1 MEKQILKSVHFK
13 QLKCLNDV
21 TICFS
26 DTLTAIMGVNGSGK
40 TTVIHALACVYRPD
54 DGGKGENHKFP
65 EFFVPNTDSLWRGSE
80 LYVVNEIEGRNGQRS
95 ILPSKRY
102 GKDFDRWSPRY
113 ENRPRRNVY
122 YIGIDTCLP
131 EIEKNT
137 ATSRIQYSS
146 EKKIGRLADSIIHD
160 SAYILN
166 KPYQELLDNTY
177 QNKHFSGV
185 ALSSGLKYS
194 SLSMGTGE
202 QRVLKILEKVRSA
215 EAYSLVLIDE
225 IDLLLHVSALGRL
238 IEVLYSIAQSKHL
251 QIVFT
256 THSVEMLALKRYVRI
271 QYIANVEVESDS
283 KTFVYEKISSD
294 LLYSLTGK
302 TRRPIKIYVEDTLA
316 ASIVKEIARNNGLTS
331 DVEIVI
337 YGSINNSFT
346 LAASF
351 ALCSDKPEH
360 VLIVLDGDR
369 YITKE
374 EKESQIKKRL
384 SGSEDTIGEKQAQA
398 LSMIAQFHLPDG
410 IPPEQYLHNMI
421 LKYEL
426 ETSELYKAA
435 NAIKAVSDSHQW
447 LYRIH
452 EQTGF
457 SESEIVH
464 EIFRIAASS
473 SDMINY
479 TEEITKWLLLTKEAM
494 MQ

>member
-26 DTLTAIMGVNGSGK
+26 DTLTAIMGVNGAGK
-40 TTVIHALACVYRPD
+40 TTVIHALACVYQPD

-80 LYVVNEIEGRNGQRS
+80 LYVVNETEGKNGQRVV
-95 ILPSKRY
+95 LPSRRY

-113 ENRPRRNVY
+113 ENRPKRNVY

-131 EIEKNT
+131 EIEKST
-137 ATSRIQYSS
+137 ATSRIKYSS
-146 EKKIGRLADSIIHD
+146 KKKTGRLADNIIRD

-215 EAYSLVLIDE
+215 EAYSLILIDE
-225 IDLLLHVSALGRL
+225 IDLLLHISALDRL
-238 IEVLYSIAQSKHL
+238 IEVLHDIAQSRHL

-256 THSVEMLALKRYVRI
+256 THSVEMLKLSRYVRV
-271 QYIANVEVESDS
+271 QYIANVDPCD
-283 KTFVYEKISSD
+283 KTFVYEKIGGD
-294 LLYSLTGK
+294 LLYSLTGR
-302 TRRPIKIYVEDTLA
+302 TCRPIKIYVEDALA
-316 ASIVKEIARNNGLTS
+316 AAIVREVARKNGMTA
-331 DVEIVI
+331 DVETVI

-351 ALCSDKPEH
+351 VLCSGKPAH

-369 YITKE
+369 YITRK
-374 EKESQIKKRL
+374 EKESQIMKKL
-384 SGSEDTIGEKQAQA
+384 SGTEDTIGEKQEQA
-398 LSMIAQFHLPDG
+398 LSMITQFHLPEG
-410 IPPEQYLHNMI
+410 VPPEQHLHNLI
-421 LKYEL
+421 LKYEPA
-426 ETSELYKAA
+426 TSELYKAA
-435 NAIKAVSDSHQW
+435 NAIKAVNDSHQW

-452 EQTGF
+452 EQTGL

-464 EIFRIAASS
+464 EIFRVAASS
-473 SDMINY
+473 YEMSEYIKDI
-479 TEEITKWLLLTKEAM
+479 EEWLLSTKEAM
-494 MQ
+494 KP

>member
-1 MEKQILKSVHFK
+1 MEKHVLKSVHIK

-26 DTLTAIMGVNGSGK
+26 NTLTAIMGVNGSGK
-40 TTVIHALACVYRPD
+40 TTVIHALACVYQPD

-65 EFFVPNTDSLWRGSE
+65 EFFVPNTDSLWSGCE
-80 LYVVNEIEGRNGQRS
+80 LYVVNEIDGRDGQRVE
-95 ILPSKRY
+95 LPPRRY
-102 GKDFDRWSPRY
+102 GKDHDRWSPRY
-113 ENRPRRNVY
+113 ENRPKRNVY

-131 EIEKNT
+131 EIEKST

-146 EKKIGRLADSIIHD
+146 EKKSGRIPDSIIRD

-166 KPYQELLDNTY
+166 KPYKELLDNTY
-177 QNKHFSGV
+177 RNRHFSGV

-202 QRVLKILEKVRSA
+202 QRVLKILEKVHSA
-215 EAYSLVLIDE
+215 EAYSLILIDE
-225 IDLLLHVSALGRL
+225 IDLLLHISALDRL
-238 IEVLYSIAQSKHL
+238 IEVLHCIAQSKHL

-256 THSVEMLALKRYVRI
+256 THSVEMLDLKRYVQV
-271 QYIANVEVESDS
+271 QYIANVESDS
-283 KTFVYEKISSD
+283 KTFVYENISSD

-316 ASIVKEIARNNGLTS
+316 ASIVKEILRNHGLTANA
-331 DVEIVI
+331 EIML
-337 YGSINNSFT
+337 YGSIDNSFT

-351 ALCSDKPEH
+351 VLCRDKHDH

-384 SGSEDTIGEKQAQA
+384 SGSEDTIVEKRVQA
-398 LSMIAQFHLPDG
+398 LSMIAQFNLPCG
-410 IPPEQYLHNMI
+410 ISPEQHLHSLI
-421 LKYEL
+421 LKYEPV
-426 ETSELYKAA
+426 TSMLYKSA
-435 NAIKAVSDSHQW
+435 NAINAVSDSHQW

-452 EQTGF
+452 EQTGL
-457 SESEIVH
+457 SESEIVQD
-464 EIFRIAASS
+464 IFRVAASS
-473 SDMINY
+473 DDIIEY
-479 TEEITKWLLLTKEAM
+479 TKDITEWLLSTMET
-494 MQ
+494 QI

>member
-1 MEKQILKSVHFK
+1 MEKQILKSVYFK

-21 TICFS
+21 TIHFS

-40 TTVIHALACVYRPD
+40 TTVIHALACVYQPD

-65 EFFVPNTDSLWRGSE
+65 EFFVPNTDSLWKGSE
-80 LYVVNEIEGRNGQRS
+80 LYVVNEIEGRNGQRV

-102 GKDFDRWSPRY
+102 GKGFDRWSPRY
-113 ENRPRRNVY
+113 ENRPKRNIY

-131 EIEKNT
+131 EIEKST

-146 EKKIGRLADSIIHD
+146 EKKSGRLADSIIHD
-160 SAYILN
+160 SSYILN

-202 QRVLKILEKVRSA
+202 QRVLKILEKVRNA
-215 EAYSLVLIDE
+215 EAYSLILIDE
-225 IDLLLHVSALGRL
+225 IDLLLHISALGRL
-238 IEVLYSIAQSKHL
+238 IEVLYGIAQSKHL

-256 THSVEMLALKRYVRI
+256 THSVEMLALNRYVRI
-271 QYIANVEVESDS
+271 QYIANVESDS

-302 TRRPIKIYVEDTLA
+302 TCRPIKIYVEDTLA

-331 DVEIVI
+331 DVEIVV
-337 YGSINNSFT
+337 YGSIDNSFT

-351 ALCSDKPEH
+351 VLYSDKPEH

-369 YITKE
+369 YITKG

-384 SGSEDTIGEKQAQA
+384 SGSEDTIREKQVQA
-398 LSMIAQFHLPDG
+398 LSMIAQFRLPDG
-410 IPPEQYLHNMI
+410 IPPEQHLHNMI
-421 LKYEL
+421 LKYEP

-435 NAIKAVSDSHQW
+435 DAIKAVSDSHQW

-452 EQTGF
+452 EQIGF

-464 EIFRIAASS
+464 EIFRVAASS
-473 SDMINY
+473 DDMINY
-479 TEEITKWLLLTKEAM
+479 TEEITKWLLLTKETM